1 MQQPGAGNE
10 AAPGAGSGAQRP
22 RLVDKYLIAVIKKHY
37 PQYTAGLS
45 TWLTEAKVRPGA
57 QRAAGGSRQHTR
69 PPLAASRG
77 RCCAPAALRWACC
90 GVHAAVAACR
100 RELARSDVF

>member
-45 TWLTEAKVRPGA
+45 TWLTEAKVRRGGA
-57 QRAAGGSRQHTR
+57 AGSRQLATAHAPAARSLPR
-69 PPLAASRG
+69 PPLRPGGATL
-77 RCCAPAALRWACC
+77 CLV
-90 GVHAAVAACR
+90 VHAAVAACR
-100 RELARSDVF
+100 RELARSDVM